1 MALLF
6 DIKHFAVHDGDGIR
20 TTVFFKGCPLRCA
33 WCHNPEGLSSEVQI
47 AHQAD
52 KCTLCGR
59 CAAECKADV
68 HKIGDAHTLMRDRC
82 DGCGKCVEVCP
93 KNALTLYGQRFD
105 LEAVLAEVL
114 EDRDF
119 YSPRGG
125 VTLSG
130 GECLLY
136 PDECVALLSRLKA
149 EGIHTA
155 VDTSGFVPRRS
166 LSAVLPYTDQIL
178 YDIKAY
184 DAEVHRRITGQPNDI
199 ILDNLRY
206 LDSTNKAIE
215 IRIPYV
221 PTYNDG
227 EIDAIGAFLSSLTRR
242 HPVRLLPYHRYYES
256 KARALGYA
264 STRNIPIPT
273 DEEIHKAKNILTSY
287 GLELV

>member
-6 DIKHFAVHDGDGIR
+6 DIKHFAVHDGEGIR

-33 WCHNPEGLSSEVQI
+33 WCHNPEGLTYKAEI
-47 AHQAD
+47 AYQMD

-59 CAAECKADV
+59 CAAACKADV
-68 HKIGDAHTLMRDRC
+68 HKIGDVHTLMRDGC

-93 KNALTLYGQRFD
+93 KNALTLYGRKFD

-119 YSPRGG
+119 YLPRGG

-136 PDECVALLSRLKA
+136 PDMCVPLLRKLKA

-155 VDTSGFVPRRS
+155 VDTSGFVPRET
-166 LSAVLPYTDQIL
+166 LLAVLPYTDQFL

-184 DAEVHRRITGQPNDI
+184 DTEVHRRVTGQPNDI

-206 LDSTNKAIE
+206 LDTTDKDIE

-221 PTYNDG
+221 PGYNDSQMN
-227 EIDAIGAFLSSLTRR
+227 AIGTFLATLKRPHR
-242 HPVRLLPYHRYYES
+242 VRLLPYHRYYES
-256 KARALGYA
+256 KYLALGYECTA
-264 STRNIPIPT
+264 NIRLPT
-273 DEEIHKAKNILTSY
+273 DEEIQRAKNALASHGLT
-287 GLELV
+287 LI